1 MLKEYAK
8 VCKYDISAKKN
19 LSTFTDAAE
28 VGGWAIEYLQWAA
41 AVEMI
46 TGKPNEDGKTY
57 RLDPKGEA
65 TRAECSAML
74 MRFAKNTQI
83 KKNINRSKE

>member
-28 VGGWAIEYLQWAA
+28 VSGWAIEYLQWAA

-57 RLDPKGEA
+57 RLDPKGGGHQSRVFSYA
-65 TRAECSAML
+65 DAFCQKYTD
-74 MRFAKNTQI
+74 
-83 KKNINRSKE
+83 